1 MQVKYIIK
9 LIKSSKIRYDFNE
22 LPEAQIQQLSSMLF
36 QAARHYAANQSS
48 IRNEICLAIVL
59 LLLRWNGIN
68 NMVNGVVSEIGQGGN
83 DFVLLSI
90 LSMLPI
96 EVDSE
101 RVCLYILLWI
111 TLCRCPFSIISEKQ
125 RRRIFFK
132 VQTMC

>member
-1 MQVKYIIK
+1 MQVDYIIK
-9 LIKSSKIRYDFNE
+9 MIKNSKIRYDFNE

-83 DFVLLSI
+83 DFVLLYI

-101 RVCLYILLWI
+101 RVYLCIKMNNI
-111 TLCRCPFSIISEKQ
+111 CRCPFLIINEKQ
-125 RRRIFFK
+125 RRTIFFK
-132 VQTMC
+132 VQMMC